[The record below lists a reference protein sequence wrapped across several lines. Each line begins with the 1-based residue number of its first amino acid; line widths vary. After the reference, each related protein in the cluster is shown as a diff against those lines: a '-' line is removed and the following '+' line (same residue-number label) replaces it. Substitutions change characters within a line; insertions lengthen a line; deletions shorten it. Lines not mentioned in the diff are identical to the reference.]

1 MFKML
6 NVSHKAF
13 KSQKPG
19 KSMTNPF
26 RTPPGTRVAGGHRL
40 PLAMWLGALCGL
52 ILAACGSSGAQP
64 ESDRQRRQQVETMYE
79 DYRKSFPD
87 VADIAPREARDLM
100 QTEKVVFIDE
110 RRPEEQAVSML
121 PNSIT
126 SEEFLR
132 DPSKYDGYTKIA
144 YCTISYRSGKLAREM
159 NDRDIHLV
167 NLRGG
172 ILAWV
177 HDGGTVYDE
186 NGPTDRI
193 HVYGPKWNLAPG
205 AYKAVW

>member
-1 MFKML
+1 MNLFGTALKMP
-6 NVSHKAF
+6 A
-13 KSQKPG
+13 
-19 KSMTNPF
+19 
-26 RTPPGTRVAGGHRL
+26 VAGHRL
-40 PLAMWLGALCGL
+40 PFAVLVGALCC
-52 ILAACGSSGAQP
+52 IVLAACGSSGAQP
-64 ESDRQRRQQVETMYE
+64 ESDRQRSRQVEAMYE

-87 VADIAPREARDLM
+87 VPDIEPREARELM

-121 PNSIT
+121 PNAIT

-132 DPSKYDGYTKIA
+132 DPSRYEAYTKIA
-144 YCTISYRSGKLAREM
+144 YCTISYRSGILARKLK
-159 NDRDIHLV
+159 NKGIQLI

-177 HDGGTVYDE
+177 HDGGAVYDE

-193 HVYGPKWNLAPG
+193 HVYGAKWNLAPA
-205 AYKAVW
+205 AYEALW